1 MYQLHRVVISIKCVN
16 MCRVSE
22 REGRKRKG
30 GKKKKKNENI
40 SDYSTCLRF
49 GAEARLKLVHFVPF
63 PHCALYHKDA

>member
-1 MYQLHRVVISIKCVN
+1 